1 MSPNEQ
7 FQYGSEPLLIRPAWP
22 IDARLRR
29 AAVQMRQRSRS
40 VSHEQHV
47 PRERP
52 RRPSSDDVDA
62 RPKLKPHQLPRRSR
76 PIVDAKGRAKERVPR
91 VLALLGRGSW
101 ETLLRII
108 CGPEELGWPYQVV
121 TTVEGQTSSQ
131 HVAQAQAA
139 VAAGRFSLLFL
150 GSWRG

>member
-1 MSPNEQ
+1 
-7 FQYGSEPLLIRPAWP
+7 
-22 IDARLRR
+22 
-29 AAVQMRQRSRS
+29 MRQRSRS
-40 VSHEQHV
+40 ASHEQHV

-76 PIVDAKGRAKERVPR
+76 PIVDAKGRSKTERVPR

-108 CGPEELGWPYQVV
+108 CGPDELGWPYQVV
-121 TTVEGQTSSQ
+121 TTVEGQSSSQ

>member
-1 MSPNEQ
+1 MASTR
-7 FQYGSEPLLIRPAWP
+7 SERAPLLGGDSASI
-22 IDARLRR
+22 L
-29 AAVQMRQRSRS
+29 AAVAAEEGR
-40 VSHEQHV
+40 VDP
-47 PRERP
+47 PRGGGRP
-52 RRPSSDDVDA
+52 DDDESSGRR
-62 RPKLKPHQLPRRSR
+62 RRR
-76 PIVDAKGRAKERVPR
+76 LGGVAATIATTAC
-91 VLALLGRGSW
+91 LALLGRGSW

>member
-1 MSPNEQ
+1 MLT
-7 FQYGSEPLLIRPAWP
+7 LLSKIRTS
-22 IDARLRR
+22 R
-29 AAVQMRQRSRS
+29 ACGRGAMDVQKMRQRSRS
-40 VSHEQHV
+40 ASQEL
-47 PRERP
+47 PAPARDRP
-52 RRPSSDDVDA
+52 RRPSSDHVDP
-62 RPKLKPHQLPRRSR
+62 PKFKPHQLPRRSR
-76 PIVDAKGRAKERVPR
+76 PVVDAKAHGSKTERVPR

-108 CGPEELGWPYQVV
+108 CGPDELGWPYQVV
-121 TTVEGQTSSQ
+121 TTVEGQSSSQ